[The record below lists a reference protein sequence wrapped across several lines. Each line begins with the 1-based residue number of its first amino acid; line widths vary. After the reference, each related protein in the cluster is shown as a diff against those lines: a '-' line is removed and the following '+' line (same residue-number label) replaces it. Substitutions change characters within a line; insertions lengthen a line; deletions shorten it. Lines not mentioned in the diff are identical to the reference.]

1 LSKERF
7 HVGELDEDTR
17 LDIYLA
23 SQLLDMSR
31 NYVQKLIEQG
41 NVLVNGVVHGVKKYK
56 VKDDDII
63 EVYIPAPSVLNIQAE
78 NLPIDIIYDDDDVL
92 VVNKPQG
99 MVVHPA
105 TGNYTGTLVN
115 ALLYHCKTLS
125 SINGIVR
132 PGIVH
137 RIDKD
142 TSGLLMIAKNDI
154 AHRSLAAQLKE
165 HSINRIYLALVH
177 GNIQEEK
184 GTIYAPIGRH
194 PMDRLKMAVVDNNGK
209 DAITHF
215 SVNKRFGNYTLVEV
229 KLETGRTHQ
238 IRVHMNY
245 IRHSLVGDLV
255 YGPQKE
261 KFKLKGQ
268 ALHAYTIGFIHPVK
282 KEYMEFKADLPDY
295 FQKLLK
301 MIEEQR

>member
-1 LSKERF
+1 MSKERF
-7 HVGELDEDTR
+7 RVGELDEDTR

-105 TGNYTGTLVN
+105 PGNYTGTLVN

-142 TSGLLMIAKNDI
+142 TSGLLMIAKNDV

-184 GTIYAPIGRH
+184 GTIHAPIGRH
-194 PMDRLKMAVVDNNGK
+194 PIDRLKMAVVDNNGK

-215 SVNKRFGNYTLVEV
+215 IVNKRFGNYTLVEV

-261 KFKLKGQ
+261 KFKLRGQ

-301 MIEEQR
+301 IIEEQR

>member
-1 LSKERF
+1 
-7 HVGELDEDTR
+7 
-17 LDIYLA
+17 
-23 SQLLDMSR
+23 
-31 NYVQKLIEQG
+31 
-41 NVLVNGVVHGVKKYK
+41 
-56 VKDDDII
+56 
-63 EVYIPAPSVLNIQAE
+63 
-78 NLPIDIIYDDDDVL
+78 
-92 VVNKPQG
+92 
-99 MVVHPA
+99 
-105 TGNYTGTLVN
+105 
-115 ALLYHCKTLS
+115 
-125 SINGIVR
+125 
-132 PGIVH
+132 
-137 RIDKD
+137 
-142 TSGLLMIAKNDI
+142 
-154 AHRSLAAQLKE
+154 
-165 HSINRIYLALVH
+165 
-177 GNIQEEK
+177 
-184 GTIYAPIGRH
+184 
-194 PMDRLKMAVVDNNGK
+194 MDRLKMAVVDNNGK

>member
-1 LSKERF
+1 MSKERF

-184 GTIYAPIGRH
+184 GTIHAPIGRH

>member
-1 LSKERF
+1 MSKERF